1 MKKVLTILVWFDSAL
16 FAVAFAMPAWCLWLS
31 HYFIRRSTYSGQRVP
46 EGAADV
52 LEKISFYFSQA
63 VAPLLFLLLLICLFF
78 YCSRWTQYACHA
90 YFTVATGF
98 LLMFLAR
105 WVPVIDLR
113 GNRVIQHPIL
123 YGPRRQRVSIRP
135 VIRSGMQ
142 PRFPF
147 EIPLCAKKK
156 GMSPKACVSRLE
168 QPAV

>member
-1 MKKVLTILVWFDSAL
+1 MKKVLTSLVWFDSAL

-31 HYFIRRSTYSGQRVP
+31 HYFIRRSTYCGQPVP

-78 YCSRWTQYACHA
+78 YCSRWTQYVCHA
-90 YFTVATGF
+90 YFTVAAGF

-113 GNRVIQHPIL
+113 GIGLSSIL
-123 YGPRRQRVSIRP
+123 FYMARGDSGFQFVLLSGPVCSLVFLLKSLYVQKRR
-135 VIRSGMQ
+135 G
-142 PRFPF
+142 
-147 EIPLCAKKK
+147 
-156 GMSPKACVSRLE
+156 
-168 QPAV
+168 